1 MSVLDFLKVKK
12 SAPASQIAEMEAS
25 LARLRTERKEF
36 ETVVESHGARRADA
50 LLSDMADADIAKLD
64 ADASLAQIR
73 LERLELAELE
83 LVERIERARD
93 KAERERL
100 ASEHERAAAQ
110 IETAA
115 KALEGPIAQ
124 LAAAFA
130 DLVKVIPAETFL
142 RKYSDRHAPPQ
153 CPATR
158 EDVARVILG
167 NALVIAAPEIFE
179 TQKQRPAFAAYG
191 AGVERTLSIYSLIG
205 DVLKPRC
212 AGLVGEECEIHPA
225 PVAAQQLIVTP
236 LRSRARTLRDG
247 VAAHLEAAE

>member
-12 SAPASQIAEMEAS
+12 SAPASQIAEMESS

-93 KAERERL
+93 KSQRERVAGEL
-100 ASEHERAAAQ
+100 ERAAGQ
-110 IETAA
+110 IETAT
-115 KALEGPIAQ
+115 KALEAPLAA

-130 DLVKVIPAETFL
+130 ELVKAIPAQTFL
-142 RKYSDRHAPPQ
+142 RKYSDRHTMPQ
-153 CPATR
+153 PATP
-158 EDVARVILG
+158 EDLARVILA
-167 NALVIAAPEIFE
+167 NALHVEAPSIFE
-179 TQKQRPAFAAYG
+179 MQKCRPAFSAYG
-191 AGVERTLSIYSLIG
+191 AGVERALHVSTFSN
-205 DVLKPRC
+205 
-212 AGLVGEECEIHPA
+212 GLVTPYNKGLIGEECEIHPA
-225 PVAAQQLIVTP
+225 PIAADQLIVAP
-236 LRSRARTLRDG
+236 LREKARTLREG
-247 VAAHLEAAE
+247 VAERLEAAE

>member
-130 DLVKVIPAETFL
+130 SLVEAIPTETGVAKDYENHLTPCPAE
-142 RKYSDRHAPPQ
+142 SI
-153 CPATR
+153 
-158 EDVARVILG
+158 DVAQ
-167 NALVIAAPEIFE
+167 AIAAAALHSAIPGLFE
-179 TQKQRPAFAAYG
+179 RLTLVRRGSGQPLASPAPVARLYDLG
-191 AGVERTLSIYSLIG
+191 ALRIG
-205 DVLKPRC
+205 GRVSGDPAPL
-212 AGLVGEECEIHPA
+212 PA
-225 PVAAQQLIVTP
+225 PVAAHQLIVVP
-236 LRSRARTLRDG
+236 QREKARALRHGDAER
-247 VAAHLEAAE
+247 LEAAE

>member
-12 SAPASQIAEMEAS
+12 SAPASQIAEMETS

-100 ASEHERAAAQ
+100 ASEHERAAGQ
-110 IETAA
+110 IETAT
-115 KALEGPIAQ
+115 KALEAP
-124 LAAAFA
+124 LAALAVAFA
-130 DLVKVIPAETFL
+130 ELVKAIPAETFL
-142 RKYSDRHAPPQ
+142 RKYSDRHTMAQ
-153 CPATR
+153 PASP
-158 EDVARVILG
+158 EDVARAILG
-167 NALVIAAPEIFE
+167 NALYVAAPSIFE
-179 TQKQRPAFAAYG
+179 TQKCRSAFAPYG
-191 AGVERTLSIYSLIG
+191 AGVERALYVSTFGS
-205 DVLKPRC
+205 
-212 AGLVGEECEIHPA
+212 GLVTPFNKGLIGEECAIHPA
-225 PVAAQQLIVTP
+225 PVAADQLIVAP
-236 LRSRARTLRDG
+236 LREKARTLREG
-247 VAAHLEAAE
+247 VAERLEAAE